1 MAQELVHE
9 KRQALLKA
17 GRNSDNN
24 DRGVLPVNNEWRNK
38 FEAALTE
45 RNPALQSLRIVEAFE
60 AIVQRIEELE
70 EMGASNGESR
80 RLKDAIEELKRLR
93 DFTLDRPA

>member
-1 MAQELVHE
+1 MTAQELVHE

-45 RNPALQSLRIVEAFE
+45 RNPVLQSLRVVEAFE

-70 EMGASNGESR
+70 RGRRQVALGER
-80 RLKDAIEELKRLR
+80 RLD
-93 DFTLDRPA
+93 DRQRQ